1 MARYRVLYVSNNH
14 PDIYVGG
21 AEVYSYEIYQAL
33 RDSAEVEPILLART
47 VNSGHGA
54 RRDTPFFALND
65 DPNQILWSQPEHDGF
80 YLTSPVKEQYTVHF
94 HDLLKAY
101 LPDVVHVQHTIG
113 LGVDLIQQ
121 IKRSLPETPVVYT
134 LHEFLPICPAKG
146 LMVRTFGNHE
156 LCRQASPVR
165 CHECFPDTPPGNFFL
180 RERFIK
186 AHLRHVDLFLA
197 PSRHLLERFVD
208 WGIPHERLRFHEYGR
223 ILRRPPDDETEPSLG
238 QIGFFGQIRPHKG
251 IVVLLE
257 AMQMLADQG
266 NHDVRLLLSGAGL
279 ETESPEFQAQVAA
292 LLEMC
297 PNVTFLGKYQP
308 DEIPRRMRDV
318 AWVVVPSI
326 WWENSPL
333 VIQEAFMNRRPVVC
347 SDVGGMAE
355 KVRNG
360 VDGLHFRVG
369 DAASLATTLERATES
384 PARWRRLRDAI
395 RPVYS
400 IAEAAGELTSIYRS
414 LLGQDPPGRDR

>member
-1 MARYRVLYVSNNH
+1 MARCRILYVTNNH
-14 PDIYVGG
+14 PDLYVGG
-21 AEVYSYEIYQAL
+21 AEVYSYELYQAL
-33 RDSAEVEPILLART
+33 RDSAEIEPILLART
-47 VNSGHGA
+47 VNSGHRG

-80 YLTSPVKEQYTVHF
+80 YLTSPAKEQYTVHF
-94 HDLLKAY
+94 HGLLTAY
-101 LPDVVHVQHTIG
+101 RPHLVHVQHTIG
-113 LGVDLIQQ
+113 LGVDLVQQ
-121 IKRSLPETPVVYT
+121 VKRSLPATPVVYT

-156 LCRQASPVR
+156 LCSHASPVR
-165 CHECFPDTPPGNFFL
+165 CHECFPDTPPGDFFL
-180 RERFIK
+180 RERFLK

-197 PSRHLLERFVD
+197 PSRQLLERFLD
-208 WGIPHERLRFHEYGR
+208 WGIPRDRLRFHEYGR
-223 ILRRPPDDETEPSLG
+223 IVRQLPDGGPDPPLG

-251 IVVLLE
+251 IVVLLQ
-257 AMQMLADQG
+257 AMRLLAAKG
-266 NHDVRLLLSGAGL
+266 NRDVRLLLSGAGL
-279 ETESPEFQAQVAA
+279 ETEPAEFQAEVAA
-292 LLEMC
+292 LLERC

-308 DEIPRRMRDV
+308 AEIPERMRQV
-318 AWVVVPSI
+318 AWVVVPST

-333 VIQEAFMNRRPVVC
+333 VIQEAFMNRRPVIC

-355 KVRNG
+355 KVRDG

-369 DAASLATTLERATES
+369 DAASLAAALERAAES

-400 IAEAAGELTSIYRS
+400 IAEAARELTSIYRS
-414 LLGQDPPGRDR
+414 LLGSTPARP